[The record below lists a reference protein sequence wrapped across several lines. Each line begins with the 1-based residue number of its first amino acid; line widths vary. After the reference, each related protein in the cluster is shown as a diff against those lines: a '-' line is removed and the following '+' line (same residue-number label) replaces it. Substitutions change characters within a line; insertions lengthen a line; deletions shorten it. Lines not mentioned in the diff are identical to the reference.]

1 MRHDVAE
8 WMRSAREKL
17 SGGEFTVADL
27 TDLEGLLRE
36 PRQSILYL
44 YSKSTNMRSAVASWA
59 SYDPSEPHEPKL
71 PCDEPPYESVMHA
84 VGDGWRVVQFPVPTL
99 YEYTELDNRY
109 LGYEFVLEK
118 WV

>member
-8 WMRSAREKL
+8 WIRSAREKVGSDKL
-17 SGGEFTVADL
+17 PGADL
-27 TDLEGLLRE
+27 DDLEARLRE
-36 PRQSILYL
+36 PRQVILYL

-59 SYDPSEPHEPKL
+59 FYDPTEPHGPKL
-71 PCDEPPYESVMHA
+71 PSDEAPYASVMDA

-99 YEYTELDNRY
+99 YEYSELDNRY

-118 WV
+118 WT